1 MRWMI
6 LGAVL
11 GLTACAA
18 ADGSSHRSGT
28 DQETAYDRY
37 RVAREAALVS
47 GKAAPRVIPVALPV
61 EAPKARDIEGPGLG
75 QIITRDVNAGRGWI
89 ERRVTRQPEPV
100 QMGAAP
106 VPMAADRDALTAY
119 ANATQRGPGQA
130 RAYGSDAQ
138 AAQACAGYASA
149 AAAQTAFLKA
159 GGPAADPLGMDP
171 DGDGLVCGWAPAP
184 YRSAGL

>member
-11 GLTACAA
+11 GLSACGA
-18 ADGSSHRSGT
+18 ADGTNYRTGT
-28 DQETAYDRY
+28 PQETAYDRY

-47 GKAAPRVIPVALPV
+47 GADAPRVIPVTLPV
-61 EAPKARDIEGPGLG
+61 EAPTAADIEGPDLR
-75 QIITRDVNAGRGWI
+75 QIIDREVNAGRGWV

-100 QMGAAP
+100 RQAP
-106 VPMAADRDALTAY
+106 APARVSADRDTLTAY

-130 RAYGSDAQ
+130 RPYGSATQ
-138 AAQACAGYASA
+138 AAQACATHASA

-159 GGPAADPLGMDP
+159 GGPAMDPLGMDP